1 MESPELTTL
10 SCLVSPST
18 LPLLL
23 PFQSNNFGL
32 LAHDPL
38 QTEVLLVC
46 HVSSL
51 EKEIPNIVQG
61 KEDKIK
67 NQKASLSSA
76 ICQLHGFGLVI

>member
-18 LPLLL
+18 LLLLL
-23 PFQSNNFGL
+23 PFQSNNCSL

-38 QTEVLLVC
+38 QTKVLLVH

-51 EKEIPNIVQG
+51 EKKKNIPNIKIEQG
-61 KEDKIK
+61 GQD
-67 NQKASLSSA
+67 
-76 ICQLHGFGLVI
+76 